1 MGLGVGVGVRVGVEV
16 TVRVGVGLGWLA
28 DLVPHARACGG
39 EAGRRARRLH
49 VVAGL
54 LEGEGEVRAVAAV
67 ARRLQ
72 LIARLAHW
80 RGGRALTWLGVG
92 PGVELGVG
100 LRGGLGVGLGGGLG
114 LGLRA
119 GLGFGLECEPS
130 PVSKVAAG
138 HVATGHT
145 PGPRSSM

>member
-72 LIARLAHW
+72 LEARLALR
-80 RGGRALTWLGVG
+80 RGGRALTWLG
-92 PGVELGVG
+92 
-100 LRGGLGVGLGGGLG
+100 
-114 LGLRA
+114 
-119 GLGFGLECEPS
+119 
-130 PVSKVAAG
+130 
-138 HVATGHT
+138 
-145 PGPRSSM
+145 